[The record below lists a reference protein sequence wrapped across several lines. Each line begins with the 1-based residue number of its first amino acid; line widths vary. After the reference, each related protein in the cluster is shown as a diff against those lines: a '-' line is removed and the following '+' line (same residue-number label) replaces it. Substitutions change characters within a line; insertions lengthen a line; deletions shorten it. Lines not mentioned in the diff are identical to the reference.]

1 MTPDQLHE
9 IKEDLKS
16 VIQATVN
23 GKIDRMTVKLDE
35 HITDHKADTEKIN
48 AHMNAVAPILEEYN
62 ERQVRDALLLKTGER
77 IKWSAAVILALGALY
92 TIIRGILRI

>member
-35 HITDHKADTEKIN
+35 HIREHKEDSDKIN
-48 AHMNAVAPILEEYN
+48 AHMEDVAPIIKEYK
-62 ERQVRDALLLKTGER
+62 ERQLLLLE
-77 IKWSAAVILALGALY
+77 
-92 TIIRGILRI
+92 LRQSSLQSSP